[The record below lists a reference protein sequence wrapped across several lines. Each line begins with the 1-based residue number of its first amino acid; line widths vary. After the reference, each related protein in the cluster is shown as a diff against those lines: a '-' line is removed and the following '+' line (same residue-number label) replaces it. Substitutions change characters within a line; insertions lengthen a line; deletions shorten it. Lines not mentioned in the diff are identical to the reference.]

1 MTGLGE
7 ILQWL
12 HEASLPPEVE
22 AKARLLVLDTLGC
35 AVAGLAAPPLAN
47 LARRMAAL
55 ERGVVPLPGL
65 SAGVAPLS
73 GATVLAVAA
82 CWDEACE
89 GLARAHGRPGVPVV
103 AAAIAL
109 GMARGDTIGELIRAV
124 VAGYEV
130 GARMGEQLRMRPGMH
145 VDAGWPS
152 LGVAAG
158 VARLLGLS
166 PEHGAA
172 AVELAASQLPFALYL
187 PIEQGADG
195 RNTYLGHAAWLGSYA
210 ALAVASGLAAPSGA
224 VDRQAALALGRE
236 APIGLE
242 PPGTYLILESYFK
255 PFAAVRHVHYGA
267 QAALELRQ
275 QLGGE
280 TGSIEAIA
288 LAVYPEALQYCGNRA
303 PAIPI
308 QAQFSLSFGV
318 AAALRFGAL
327 GPEVYKRPMFDDPE
341 LRRLE
346 SLVSVRSR
354 SEPGGG
360 AAGRSAH
367 LIVAIGGRRLERTV
381 DRVAGDPDAPLSTG
395 DCVAKFLRDAAPVVG
410 HDRARAAADAT
421 LTGDAAT
428 PVAAWWAHVTR
439 DAAL

>member
-1 MTGLGE
+1 MTSLGE
-7 ILQWL
+7 ILHWL
-12 HEASLPPEVE
+12 HEAPLPAEVE
-22 AKARLLVLDTLGC
+22 EKARLLVLDTLGC
-35 AVAGLAAPPLAN
+35 VIAGLSAPSIAN
-47 LARRMAAL
+47 LARRMA
-55 ERGVVPLPGL
+55 EIDRGAVRVPGL
-65 SAGVAPLS
+65 SDGLAPLS
-73 GATVLAVAA
+73 AATVLAIGA

-109 GMARGDTIGELIRAV
+109 GVARGVPLGELVCAV

-158 VARLLGLS
+158 AARLLGLS
-166 PEHGAA
+166 PGHGAA

-210 ALAVASGLAAPSGA
+210 ALAVASGLVAPAGA

-236 APIGLE
+236 TPIHLE
-242 PPGTYLILESYFK
+242 PPGAYLILESYFK

-280 TGSIEAIA
+280 TGGIEAIA

-303 PAIPI
+303 PATPI

-327 GPEVYKRPMFDDPE
+327 GPEVYKRSMFDDPE

-346 SLVSVRSR
+346 RLVSVRSR
-354 SEPGGG
+354 GEPSGG
-360 AAGRSAH
+360 AGSRSAH
-367 LIVAIGGRRLERTV
+367 LVVAVGARRLERSV
-381 DRVAGDPDAPLSTG
+381 DRVAGDPDTPMRIE
-395 DCVAKFLRDAAPVVG
+395 DCVAKFLRNAAPVVG
-410 HDRARAAADAT
+410 ADCAQAAVDST
-421 LTGDAAT
+421 LKGDAAT
-428 PVAAWWAHVTR
+428 PVAAWWALVTH
-439 DAAL
+439 AMVP

>member
-7 ILQWL
+7 VLRWV
-12 HEASLPPEVE
+12 HETPLRAEVDQ
-22 AKARLLVLDTLGC
+22 KARLVVLDTLGC
-35 AVAGLAAPPLAN
+35 AVAAFAAPPVAN
-47 LARRMAAL
+47 LARRMAEL
-55 ERGVVPLPGL
+55 DRGAVRLPGPSEGL
-65 SAGVAPLS
+65 APLS
-73 GATVLAVAA
+73 AATVLAMAA

-109 GMARGDTIGELIRAV
+109 GVARGVTLGELIRAV
-124 VAGYEV
+124 VVGYEV

-158 VARLLGLS
+158 AARLLGLS
-166 PEHGAA
+166 PEQGAA

-187 PIEQGADG
+187 SIEQGADG

-210 ALAVASGLAAPSGA
+210 ALSVASGLAAPSGA
-224 VDRQAALALGRE
+224 VDGQAALALGRE
-236 APIGLE
+236 TPIGLGA
-242 PPGTYLILESYFK
+242 PGTYLILESYFK

-267 QAALELRQ
+267 QAALGLRE

-280 TGSIEAIA
+280 TGGIEAIA

-303 PAIPI
+303 PATPI

-346 SLVSVRSR
+346 RLVTVRSR
-354 SEPGGG
+354 GESSGG
-360 AAGRSAH
+360 AGSRSAH
-367 LIVAIGGRRLERTV
+367 LIVAVGGRRLERSV
-381 DRVAGDPDAPLSTG
+381 DCVAGDPDAPMSTG
-395 DCVAKFLRDAAPVVG
+395 DCVEKFVRNATPMIGGDC
-410 HDRARAAADAT
+410 ARATAEAT
-421 LTGDAAT
+421 LTGADAA
-428 PVAAWWAHVTR
+428 PVAAWWAHVTG
-439 DAAL
+439 DAAP

>member
-7 ILQWL
+7 ILHWV
-12 HEASLPPEVE
+12 HEAPLPDEVDQ
-22 AKARLLVLDTLGC
+22 KARLLVLDTLGC
-35 AVAGLAAPPLAN
+35 AVAAFAAPPVAN
-47 LARRMAAL
+47 LARRMAEL
-55 ERGVVPLPGL
+55 DRGAVRLPGL
-65 SAGVAPLS
+65 SDGLAPLS
-73 GATVLAVAA
+73 AATLIAIAA

-109 GMARGDTIGELIRAV
+109 GVARGVTLGELIRAV

-158 VARLLGLS
+158 AARLLGLS
-166 PEHGAA
+166 PEQGAA
-172 AVELAASQLPFALYL
+172 AVELVASQLPFALYL

-210 ALAVASGLAAPSGA
+210 ALAVACGLAAPSGA

-236 APIGLE
+236 TPVDLGS
-242 PPGTYLILESYFK
+242 PGTYLILEGYFK

-267 QAALELRQ
+267 QAALELCQ
-275 QLGGE
+275 QLGGD

-303 PAIPI
+303 PATPI

-346 SLVSVRSR
+346 RLVLVRSH
-354 SEPGGG
+354 SEPSGGTSS
-360 AAGRSAH
+360 RSAH
-367 LIVAIGGRRLERTV
+367 LVVAVGGRRLECSV
-381 DRVAGDPDAPLSTG
+381 DRVAGDPDAPMSIE
-395 DCVAKFLRDAAPVVG
+395 DCVAKFLRNAAPVVG
-410 HDRARAAADAT
+410 DECAQAAADAT
-421 LTGDAAT
+421 MNGDAAT
-428 PVAAWWAHVTR
+428 QVAAWWTHVTQ
-439 DAAL
+439 AVVP